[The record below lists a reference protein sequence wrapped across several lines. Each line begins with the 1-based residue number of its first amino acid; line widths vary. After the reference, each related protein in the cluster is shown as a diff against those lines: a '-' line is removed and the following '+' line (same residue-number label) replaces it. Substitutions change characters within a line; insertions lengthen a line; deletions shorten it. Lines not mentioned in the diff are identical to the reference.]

1 MENFNAYSQYY
12 DLLYQD
18 KDYAAE
24 SKYILGLLEKYTASS
39 YKSLLELG
47 CGSGNHAR
55 YFCQHGL
62 QVTGIDQSEAMVNL
76 ANSKAIDGFSP
87 LVGEITTFRLN
98 QQYDVVVALF
108 HVISYLIDNEA
119 LISCFRNTY
128 NHLKKG
134 GLFVFDV
141 WFTPA
146 VLSQV
151 PETRIRRMANEHISV
166 TRLAEPSLRHAS
178 NIVDVEYEVWV
189 KDNQK
194 GATTIILETHSMRH
208 FGIPEIELLAQHT
221 GFEVLGAEA
230 FLSGAQPSIDTWGV
244 CFTLRKPNHA

>member
-1 MENFNAYSQYY
+1 MENFNAYSRYY
-12 DLLYQD
+12 DLFYRD

-24 SKYILGLLEKYTASS
+24 SSYILGLWEKYTTDPL
-39 YKSLLELG
+39 KSLLELG

-62 QVTGIDQSEAMVNL
+62 QVTGIERSEAMVAL
-76 ANSKAIDGFSP
+76 ANAKVIDGFSP
-87 LVGEITTFRLN
+87 VVGDIITFRLN
-98 QQYDVVVALF
+98 RQYDAVVALF
-108 HVISYLIDNEA
+108 HVISYLNDNEA

-151 PETRIRRMANEHISV
+151 PETRIRRMANAKISV
-166 TRLAEPSLRHAS
+166 TRLAEPVVHHAS
-178 NIVDVEYEVWV
+178 NIVDVQYEVWV

-194 GATTIILETHSMRH
+194 GDTTVILETHSMRH
-208 FGIPEIELLAQHT
+208 FGIPEIELLAHHT

-230 FLSGAQPSIDTWGV
+230 FLSGAQPSTDTWGV
-244 CFTLRKPNHA
+244 CFTLRKPHHA

>member
-1 MENFNAYSQYY
+1 MENFNTYSQYY

-24 SKYILGLLEKYTASS
+24 SMYILGLMKKYTSGL

-47 CGSGNHAR
+47 CGSGNHAQ

-62 QVTGIDQSEAMVNL
+62 MVTGIDQSEAMVAL
-76 ANSKAIDGFSP
+76 AKAKAIDGFSP
-87 LVGEITTFRLN
+87 VVGEMATFKLD
-98 QQYDVVVALF
+98 QQYDAVVALF
-108 HVISYLIDNEA
+108 HVISYLNDNET

-151 PETRIRRMANEHISV
+151 PETRIRRMVNEHISV
-166 TRLAEPSLRHAS
+166 TRLAEPAVHHAS
-178 NIVDVEYEVWV
+178 NIVDVQYEVWV
-189 KDNQK
+189 KENQN
-194 GATTIILETHSMRH
+194 GATTVILETHSMRH
-208 FGIPEIELLAQHT
+208 FCIPEIELLAQHT

-230 FLSGAQPSIDTWGV
+230 FLSGAQPSKDTWGV
-244 CFTLRKPNHA
+244 CFTLRKTHNA